1 MSTNEIAA
9 KVKQMKEFERM
20 IEEAQAEVEAIK
32 DFLKEEM
39 GDREEMIAGEYK
51 ITWKTVSSSR
61 FDSKGLRAELPEI
74 ADRYTV
80 KTSYKRFAIA

>member
-39 GDREEMIAGEYK
+39 GDREEMIFRRS
-51 ITWKTVSSSR
+51 WHCR
-61 FDSKGLRAELPEI
+61 
-74 ADRYTV
+74 
-80 KTSYKRFAIA
+80 